1 MVDLWGWGRGRGNG
15 KGFLTPSLR
24 KAVFV
29 RQGRGILYQIFSYSG
44 GTDTRNYGA
53 TRQAASDDQG
63 MRLLQQMFKEPSRH
77 VYKRVA
83 LGLDF
88 ADWMI
93 VIRIRKQPKN
103 SVKIEKFSSKCWKK
117 FRIVLVLLYFALCFI
132 QKTRATLSTNQIQNW
147 NWSRLGR
154 PRFPALQAVCLFLHR
169 VVIDS
174 SRYFPSCD
182 WL

>member
-1 MVDLWGWGRGRGNG
+1 MREGEGRGNG
-15 KGFLTPSLR
+15 KSFLTPSLR
-24 KAVFV
+24 KAVVV
-29 RQGRGILYQIFSYSG
+29 RLGKVILQKILFPVVYFLYG
-44 GTDTRNYGA
+44 AALDTQNYDA

-93 VIRIRKQPKN
+93 VTGIRKQPKN
-103 SVKIEKFSSKCWKK
+103 SVRIEKFSNKCWKK
-117 FRIVLVLLYFALCFI
+117 SRIELVLLMSLCD
-132 QKTRATLSTNQIQNW
+132 
-147 NWSRLGR
+147 WSRKLMSLYQ
-154 PRFPALQAVCLFLHR
+154 PIRFKTETAFLLR
-169 VVIDS
+169 VLIGYS
-174 SRYFPSCD
+174 WYFPCCD

>member
-1 MVDLWGWGRGRGNG
+1 MVHLWGWGRGRGNG

-29 RQGRGILYQIFSYSG
+29 LQGRGILYQILFPVVYFSYGG

-63 MRLLQQMFKEPSRH
+63 KLLQQMFKEPSRH
-77 VYKRVA
+77 VYKWVA

-103 SVKIEKFSSKCWKK
+103 SVRIEKFSSKCWKK

-132 QKTRATLSTNQIQNW
+132 QSVPL
-147 NWSRLGR
+147 
-154 PRFPALQAVCLFLHR
+154 LFLSIR
-169 VVIDS
+169 G
-174 SRYFPSCD
+174 
-182 WL
+182 

>member
-1 MVDLWGWGRGRGNG
+1 MVHLWGWGRGRGNG

-29 RQGRGILYQIFSYSG
+29 LQGRGIIYQILFPVVYFSYG
-44 GTDTRNYGA
+44 AALDTQNYDA

-103 SVKIEKFSSKCWKK
+103 SVRIEKFSSKCWKK

-132 QKTRATLSTNQIQNW
+132 QSVPL
-147 NWSRLGR
+147 
-154 PRFPALQAVCLFLHR
+154 LFLSIR
-169 VVIDS
+169 G
-174 SRYFPSCD
+174 
-182 WL
+182 

>member
-1 MVDLWGWGRGRGNG
+1 METDFVAFYNSAKMVDLWGWGRGRGNG

-77 VYKRVA
+77 VYKWVA

-88 ADWMI
+88 ADRMI

-103 SVKIEKFSSKCWKK
+103 SVKIEKFSSKCWNK

-147 NWSRLGR
+147 N
-154 PRFPALQAVCLFLHR
+154 
-169 VVIDS
+169 
-174 SRYFPSCD
+174 
-182 WL
+182 

>member
-1 MVDLWGWGRGRGNG
+1 MVDLCGCGWGRGNG

-29 RQGRGILYQIFSYSG
+29 RQGRDILYQIFSYSG

-103 SVKIEKFSSKCWKK
+103 SVRIEKFSNKCWKK
-117 FRIVLVLLYFALCFI
+117 SRIELVLLMSLCD
-132 QKTRATLSTNQIQNW
+132 
-147 NWSRLGR
+147 WSRFKTETSRDLVAR
-154 PRFPALQAVCLFLHR
+154 VFTSSSHWLLVIFSVLWLAIVFVWFYDTQWKSALS
-169 VVIDS
+169 I
-174 SRYFPSCD
+174 
-182 WL
+182 

>member
-1 MVDLWGWGRGRGNG
+1 MVDLWGWGRGRGNR

-103 SVKIEKFSSKCWKK
+103 SVRIEKFSNKCWKK
-117 FRIVLVLLYFALCFI
+117 SRIELVLLMSLCD
-132 QKTRATLSTNQIQNW
+132 
-147 NWSRLGR
+147 WSRFKTETSRDLVAR
-154 PRFPALQAVCLFLHR
+154 VFTSSSHWLLVIFSVLWLAIVFVWFYDTQWKSALS
-169 VVIDS
+169 I
-174 SRYFPSCD
+174 
-182 WL
+182 

>member
-29 RQGRGILYQIFSYSG
+29 RQGRDILYQIFSYSG

-103 SVKIEKFSSKCWKK
+103 SVRIEKFSNKCWKK
-117 FRIVLVLLYFALCFI
+117 SRIELVLLMSLCD
-132 QKTRATLSTNQIQNW
+132 
-147 NWSRLGR
+147 WSRKLMSLNQSDSKLKLVATWS
-154 PRFPALQAVCLFLHR
+154 PAFLLR
-169 VVIDS
+169 VLIGYS
-174 SRYFPSCD
+174 WYFPCCD

>member
-1 MVDLWGWGRGRGNG
+1 M
-15 KGFLTPSLR
+15 R
-24 KAVFV
+24 KAVVV
-29 RQGRGILYQIFSYSG
+29 RLGKVILQKILFPVAYFSYG
-44 GTDTRNYGA
+44 AALDTQNYDA

-103 SVKIEKFSSKCWKK
+103 RVRIEKFSSKC
-117 FRIVLVLLYFALCFI
+117 
-132 QKTRATLSTNQIQNW
+132 
-147 NWSRLGR
+147 
-154 PRFPALQAVCLFLHR
+154 
-169 VVIDS
+169 
-174 SRYFPSCD
+174 
-182 WL
+182 